1 VRFEVLMA
9 KNVRFEVLMTMNVRI
24 LIFMGKKSLNNIHLE
39 YLPPYVGACCSV
51 VG

>member
-9 KNVRFEVLMTMNVRI
+9 KNVRVEVLMTMNVRI
-24 LIFMGKKSLNNIHLE
+24 LIFTGKTSLNNLNLE
-39 YLPPYVGACCSV
+39 YLPPYIGACCSV

>member
-9 KNVRFEVLMTMNVRI
+9 KNVRFQILVAMNVKN
-24 LIFMGKKSLNNIHLE
+24 LIFTGKKFLNNIHLE
-39 YLPPYVGACCSV
+39 YLPSYAGACCSV